1 MTKLQYKIEIQIL
14 QLVYFYYISIEI
26 SASNSFH
33 ACFRKN
39 KSCRS
44 PFEKT
49 CTNKRESILD
59 LKNKILFLHDNG
71 LYLL

>member
-14 QLVYFYYISIEI
+14 ELYFYYISIEI
-26 SASNSFH
+26 SASNSFP

-44 PFEKT
+44 PFKKT
-49 CTNKRESILD
+49 CTNKRESQFWI
-59 LKNKILFLHDNG
+59 
-71 LYLL
+71 